1 MAEKKQPVFKQVA
14 DLRPGTHGH
23 NLHVK
28 VVKSQIVVDRPR
40 GPKGQPLK
48 VAECIVGDE
57 SGTIVFTAR
66 NEQVDLAQEGKYLTL
81 RNAKID
87 MYRGSMRLAVDQWGK
102 VEALE
107 DSTFQAKTDNNLSL
121 IEYELVTIPAEHA
134 AAAQP
139 ATA

>member
-1 MAEKKQPVFKQVA
+1 MATERKQPVFKQVA
-14 DLRPGTHGH
+14 DLRPGTSGH

-48 VAECIVGDE
+48 VAECIVGDQ

-66 NEQVDLAQEGKYLTL
+66 NEQVELAQVGKYLTL

-102 VEALE
+102 VEALDGQSFE
-107 DSTFQAKTDNNLSL
+107 TKTDNNLSL
-121 IEYELVTIPAEHA
+121 IEYELVTVPNDPPAA
-134 AAAQP
+134 
-139 ATA
+139 